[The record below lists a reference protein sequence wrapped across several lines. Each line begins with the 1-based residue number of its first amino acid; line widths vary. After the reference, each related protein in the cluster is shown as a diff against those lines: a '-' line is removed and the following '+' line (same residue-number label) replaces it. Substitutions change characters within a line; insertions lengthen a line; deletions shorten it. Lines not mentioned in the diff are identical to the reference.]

1 MQYANYEGKAA
12 TANGGAGGAG
22 AVGYS
27 GIGYTHICGQ
37 GAGNPGGENG
47 TGGTLI
53 MYAKNFNNVGTI
65 SSNGSKS
72 GKGRDKD
79 DSTGGG
85 SGRRKY

>member
-1 MQYANYEGKAA
+1 MQYANYEGKAG

-37 GAGNPGGENG
+37 GGENG

>member
-1 MQYANYEGKAA
+1 
-12 TANGGAGGAG
+12 
-22 AVGYS
+22 
-27 GIGYTHICGQ
+27 
-37 GAGNPGGENG
+37 
-47 TGGTLI
+47 